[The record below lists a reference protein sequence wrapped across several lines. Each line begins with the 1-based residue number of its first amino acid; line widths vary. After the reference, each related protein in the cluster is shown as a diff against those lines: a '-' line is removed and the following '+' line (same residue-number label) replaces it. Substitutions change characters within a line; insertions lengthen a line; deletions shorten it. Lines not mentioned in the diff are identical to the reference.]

1 MPIQEIKNAITG
13 EHGFQAR
20 YRGWS
25 AYASIRKCGRE
36 NAFELVKAKL
46 EKRMLEHPAPPI
58 SNPRGVYPKQLRPR
72 KHPGFSGLYFRWRK
86 YSAGKAYPCLDGH
99 YKKPTNVRKMAMT
112 NFSYAILTNGIY
124 GAAMRAMAVK
134 RMYGYPCPD
143 IKTLTDAML
152 NWLRETS
159 RQHNFDF
166 YDIPDITKEGKLMQ
180 VQNVEAKKKILVI
193 GNSTAPTTCVLKQND
208 EAHLIEWSVIA
219 KGGDKNRV
227 QSALK
232 ADNTSATKKQRIAAA
247 EALVL
252 VAMSNDADGYFV
264 SVGSDLMPFVEKA
277 FRENEL
283 AIVVPML
290 GAGNVPVMVYK

>member
-25 AYASIRKCGRE
+25 AYASITKHGKRE
-36 NAFELVKAKL
+36 AYSRVEAKL
-46 EKRMLEHPAPPI
+46 NERMRLHPVEPKVK
-58 SNPRGVYPKQLRPR
+58 RGVLPPGIKPR
-72 KHPGFSGLYFRWRK
+72 QRPGFSGVYFEWRT
-86 YSAGKAYPCLDGH
+86 YSAGKAYPCIDGH
-99 YKKPTNVRKMAMT
+99 YRRPNGKGTTFLT
-112 NFSYAILTNGIY
+112 NFSYAILSNGIY
-124 GAAMRAMAVK
+124 GAAMKAIAVK
-134 RMYGYPCPD
+134 NMYGYPCPD
-143 IKTLTDAML
+143 IHTLANEL
-152 NWLRETS
+152 LRWLKETS
-159 RQHNFDF
+159 KQHNFDM
-166 YDIPDITKEGKLMQ
+166 YDIPDITNEGKLMQ
-180 VQNVEAKKKILVI
+180 VQTVDSKKKILVI
-193 GNSTAPTTCVLKQND
+193 GNSTAPTTCVLKEND

-252 VAMSNDADGYFV
+252 VAVANDADGYFV
-264 SVGSDLMPFVEKA
+264 SVGNDLMPFVEKA
-277 FRENEL
+277 FRENDL
-283 AIVVPML
+283 AIIAPVL